1 VPADRVDFVVQVV
14 PSEGGGVYDHAQG
27 LATAWRRDAVNG
39 ALVVSSGTGPK
50 PHCLTDAVV
59 RALPGTG
66 ARSGVLVHFSGYGYA
81 RRGLCFW
88 LNRELREI
96 RTRIGT
102 TIPIGIVYHELFA
115 FGAPWRSSF
124 WTSVP
129 QRSIARAMGRF
140 ADFAWTNTTSHGVWL
155 KASLP
160 RNLPV
165 VVRPVFSNIGEPDRI
180 KDPQERKAALAV
192 FGSEVTRGR
201 ALSHLGGR
209 NPFLASL
216 GVREIVEIGPGKAQ
230 ALTPPGIA
238 TRFLGHLSASEV
250 SEVLT
255 SCRWG
260 LLHYPPKEAAKSGV
274 LAAYAAH
281 GCIVVFASTGAAA
294 DGLEVGS
301 NFIALQDRRIKYGEV
316 QEARLSRSIRDWY
329 MQHRLHDQAATL
341 LGMFQGRR
349 D

>member
-1 VPADRVDFVVQVV
+1 VLADRVDFVVQVV
-14 PSEGGGVYDHAQG
+14 PSEGGGVYDHAKA
-27 LATAWRRDAVNG
+27 LATAWKRDAVDG
-39 ALVVSSGTGPK
+39 AIVVSSETGPE

-66 ARSGVLVHFSGYGYA
+66 ARTGVLVHFSGYGYA
-81 RRGLCFW
+81 KRGLCFW

-102 TIPIGIVYHELFA
+102 TIPMGIVYHELFA

-129 QRSIARAMGRF
+129 QRSIARAIGRF
-140 ADFAWTNTTSHGVWL
+140 ADFAWTNTTRHGAWL

-160 RNLPV
+160 RNLPLV
-165 VVRPVFSNIGEPDRI
+165 VQPVFSNIGEPDRI
-180 KDPQERKAALAV
+180 TDPHERNAALAV

-209 NPFLASL
+209 NRFLASL
-216 GVREIVEIGPGKAQ
+216 GVREIVEIGPGKGQ
-230 ALTPPGIA
+230 AVTLPGIA
-238 TRFLGHLSASEV
+238 TRFLGPLRASEV
-250 SEVLT
+250 SEVLK

-260 LLHYPPKEAAKSGV
+260 LLHYPPREAAKSGV

-281 GCIVVFASTGAAA
+281 GCVVVFASMGAPA

-301 NFIALQDRRIKYGEV
+301 NFIALRDRPVKYGEV

-329 MQHRLHDQAATL
+329 LQHRLHDQAAKL
-341 LGMFQGRR
+341 LGMFQGIR